1 MGESQY
7 ETCCHNCQ
15 RLFAAPQPR
24 FALFPKRKCLKRFF
38 TSVLLLKTKWLYW
51 VYVSIILFWFPK
63 SSPFYK
69 SQITTIQSWRIC
81 KGWCSSSSTLQKDQ
95 WSNFKFPLFFLFVST
110 GQMLGKDKFISTSG
124 STPNLWIKK
133 AGTKKFR
140 PPSFHFPAA
149 IRCEGW

>member
-15 RLFAAPQPR
+15 QLFAAPQPQ

-38 TSVLLLKTKWLYW
+38 TSVLLLKPNDCVHW
-51 VYVSIILFWFPK
+51 VYVSIKLFWFPK

-110 GQMLGKDKFISTSG
+110 GPVWKCLEKRKSFQHLASVQSFGLKRLERRNSDLPHFT
-124 STPNLWIKK
+124 
-133 AGTKKFR
+133 FR
-140 PPSFHFPAA
+140 PP
-149 IRCEGW
+149 